1 MNRSPKWSLASAIL
15 IAALSLGA
23 CEVEKKEEGRLPNV
37 EVEGGKLPRYDVE
50 GPDVDVGTKE
60 RTITVPDVDV
70 DLPGD
75 DDEPEPVERR

>member
-15 IAALSLGA
+15 IAALALGG
-23 CEVEKKEEGRLPNV
+23 CEVEKKEEGRLPDV

-50 GPDVDVGTKE
+50 GPDVDVGTEE
-60 RTITVPDVDV
+60 RTITVPDIDI
-70 DLPGD
+70 DPPG